1 MNKRIKKKQWT
12 MWSKQYN
19 KRWKKY
25 CQRLRA
31 KGIRK
36 RPIIALLECER
47 IKEEIEEIFDIRFVR
62 HMFPSIHNFKVSPE
76 LFYNPFTKEVK

>member
-31 KGIRK
+31 KGIRE
-36 RPIIALLECER
+36 RPITTLLECER
-47 IKEEIEEIFDIRFVR
+47 IKEEIEEIFAIRVVR
-62 HMFPSIHNFKVSPE
+62 HMFPSIQYFKVSPE

>member
-1 MNKRIKKKQWT
+1 MNKRQKKKQWT

-31 KGIRK
+31 KGVRK
-36 RPIIALLECER
+36 RPILHLLECER
-47 IKEEIEEIFDIRFVR
+47 IKEEIEEIFAVRIVR
-62 HMFPSIHNFKVSPE
+62 HMFPSIHYGKVSPE
-76 LFYNPFTKEVK
+76 LFYNPSTKEVK